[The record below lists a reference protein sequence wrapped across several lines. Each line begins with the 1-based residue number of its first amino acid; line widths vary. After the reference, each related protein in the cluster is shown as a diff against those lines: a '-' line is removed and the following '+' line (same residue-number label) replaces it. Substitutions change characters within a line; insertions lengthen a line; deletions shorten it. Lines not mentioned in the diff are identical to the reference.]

1 MTAKVQEAIK
11 RLQET
16 WEKIK
21 RAGEEAKQ
29 G

>member
-11 RLQET
+11 KLQDT

-21 RAGEEAKQ
+21 KAGEEAKQ